1 MQTENKEIYKSK
13 LFWEITISA
22 ATLLCVL
29 AFLIVALTQPR
40 QSDSSSDASTQQ
52 SEQSQEVTLPPPD
65 KNPIGMGDFAM
76 ENGYL
81 TCLSTPSVMG
91 IDVSYWQ
98 GEIDWQQVKDAGVEF
113 AMIRVGYRGTESGI
127 LYADDYASAN
137 YAGATAV
144 GISVGAY
151 YFSQA
156 VTVQE
161 ALDEAEHF
169 LQLTEGWDLQMP
181 VVYDWEYAGED
192 ARTANLDAR
201 TITDCTKAFCE
212 KISGAGFQ
220 PMVYF
225 NAEHASS
232 RLYLRELTAYP
243 FWLAQY
249 DTVLDY
255 PYKIDMWQYSET
267 GTVPGI
273 AVPVDINLY
282 FPWEVS

>member
-13 LFWEITISA
+13 LFWEITIGA
-22 ATLLCVL
+22 VTLLCVL
-29 AFLIVALTQPR
+29 IFLIAALARPR
-40 QSDSSSDASTQQ
+40 QPDSSSDASTQQ
-52 SEQSQEVTLPPPD
+52 TEFSQEATLPSPD

-81 TCLSTPSVMG
+81 TCLSTPSVVG

-113 AMIRVGYRGTESGI
+113 VMIRVGYRGTESGI
-127 LYADDYASAN
+127 LYTDDYASAN

-144 GISVGAY
+144 GLSVGAY

-161 ALDEAEHF
+161 ALDEAAHF

-192 ARTANLDAR
+192 ARTADLDAR

-212 KISGAGFQ
+212 KISDAGFQ